1 MKQAQALPAKGFTM
15 VELLIVIAV
24 VAILATLSYVAYGNI
39 QQKARESRVMTQ
51 MSQIRKEMELYRIE
65 HGRWPFNLDPACSEI
80 REYVTSRGG
89 DSGSG
94 VGSVGCAGNGIDVWS
109 YSVVVSNNGD
119 MSDPAAVEIIIRS
132 STLTVE
138 RRMFN

>member
-1 MKQAQALPAKGFTM
+1 MKRAYGFT
-15 VELLIVIAV
+15 VAELLIVIAV

-94 VGSVGCAGNGIDVWS
+94 VGSVGCVSNGID
-109 YSVVVSNNGD
+109 
-119 MSDPAAVEIIIRS
+119 
-132 STLTVE
+132 T
-138 RRMFN
+138 